1 MNKVIPTDALITA
14 EDVMNIKAE
23 IDRGNFKR
31 MVYEL
36 VIREPELAIAL
47 AQQFDLVTTLLQ
59 GAAMSIKQRAV
70 VEKQLT
76 LLVWTPVLLLDRG
89 HRRSW
94 DDFLPS
100 EDAAADE
107 PGEEGGGE

>member
-1 MNKVIPTDALITA
+1 MNKAIPTDALITA

-47 AQQFDLVTTLLQ
+47 AQKFDLVTTLLQ
-59 GAAMSIKQRAV
+59 GATMSIKQRAV

-76 LLVWTPVLLLDRG
+76 LLVWTPLLLLNSA
-89 HRRSW
+89 HRRGW

-100 EDAAADE
+100 EDVVDE
-107 PGEEGGGE
+107 SGEEGGAE

>member
-1 MNKVIPTDALITA
+1 MNKAIPTDALITA

-23 IDRGNFKR
+23 IDRGHFKR
-31 MVYEL
+31 MVYER
-36 VIREPELAIAL
+36 VIRKPELAIAL
-47 AQQFDLVTTLLQ
+47 AQKFDLVTTLLQ
-59 GAAMSIKQRAV
+59 GATMSIKQRAV

-76 LLVWTPVLLLDRG
+76 LLIWTPVLLLARA

-100 EDAAADE
+100 EEATDE
-107 PGEEGGGE
+107 SDSEGGAE